1 MPRKFKRAI
10 IVISSLIIA
19 FCLIVPKV
27 IGTAVRETLTDQ
39 ALNQLAI
46 ATGGQ
51 INISRSKLES
61 RWFNSSAEF
70 IIDLTHPQNNNAILS
85 LPLLSKIHHGP
96 ILLTQTG
103 LDFGLLGVEIILDLA
118 KLSSDEVA
126 IELGVLAASVVA
138 GFNQNL
144 TVEASIPNLEIRS
157 KRENLY
163 ISMSELNFDS
173 KVNLDLSGHTKLT
186 LNEILIQNRLSNIQI
201 SLNNPSLTLETE
213 GPVESSSESALSVVI
228 PSLAASEPLS
238 FKVNNLRLDWRST
251 PSSTESGLTNFSQ
264 HILMDE
270 IVSELPL
277 TSFSWKSEMSGVSD
291 ELIASYNRMLLGM
304 QSQTVMD
311 PLSRVAELTR
321 YGNETSS
328 LLIQNELKL
337 ANVLIM
343 ESYEGKHSLEL
354 DIAWE
359 GLPGLSRIED
369 LNFEDALEALAV
381 EGNLSLSQEA
391 LLASP
396 FAALAEHYTNENYLI
411 PNNGVLSLQAVL
423 DKGLLTVN
431 DEAIPLGQFVQ

>member
-1 MPRKFKRAI
+1 
-10 IVISSLIIA
+10 
-19 FCLIVPKV
+19 
-27 IGTAVRETLTDQ
+27 
-39 ALNQLAI
+39 
-46 ATGGQ
+46 
-51 INISRSKLES
+51 
-61 RWFNSSAEF
+61 
-70 IIDLTHPQNNNAILS
+70 
-85 LPLLSKIHHGP
+85 
-96 ILLTQTG
+96 
-103 LDFGLLGVEIILDLA
+103 
-118 KLSSDEVA
+118 
-126 IELGVLAASVVA
+126 
-138 GFNQNL
+138 
-144 TVEASIPNLEIRS
+144 
-157 KRENLY
+157 
-163 ISMSELNFDS
+163 
-173 KVNLDLSGHTKLT
+173 
-186 LNEILIQNRLSNIQI
+186 
-201 SLNNPSLTLETE
+201 
-213 GPVESSSESALSVVI
+213 
-228 PSLAASEPLS
+228 
-238 FKVNNLRLDWRST
+238 
-251 PSSTESGLTNFSQ
+251 
-264 HILMDE
+264 MDE

-343 ESYEGKHSLEL
+343 ESYEGEHSLEL

-411 PNNGVLSLQAVL
+411 SNNGVLSLRAVL

-431 DEAIPLGQFVQ
+431 DEAIPLEQFLQ

>member
-1 MPRKFKRAI
+1 MAI
-10 IVISSLIIA
+10 IAISALIIS

-27 IGTAVRETLTDQ
+27 IGIGVRETITDQ

-126 IELGVLAASVVA
+126 VELGVLAASVVA
-138 GFNQNL
+138 GFNKNL
-144 TVEASIPNLEIRS
+144 TVEANIPNLEIRS

-163 ISMSELNFDS
+163 INMSELNFDS

-201 SLNNPSLTLETE
+201 NLNNPSLTLETE

-251 PSSTESGLTNFSQ
+251 PSSTASGLTNFSQ
-264 HILMDE
+264 NILMDE

-337 ANVLIM
+337 FNVITM
-343 ESYEGKHSLEL
+343 ESYEGEHSLEL

-391 LLASP
+391 LLTSP

-411 PNNGVLSLQAVL
+411 PKNGVLSLQAVL

-431 DEAIPLGQFVQ
+431 DEAIPLEQFVQ